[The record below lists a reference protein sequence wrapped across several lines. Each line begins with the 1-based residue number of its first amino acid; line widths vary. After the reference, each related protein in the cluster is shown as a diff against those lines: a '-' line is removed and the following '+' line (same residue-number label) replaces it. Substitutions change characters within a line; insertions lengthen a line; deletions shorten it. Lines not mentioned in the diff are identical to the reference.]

1 MSIGTKPSVVH
12 PTTGIGVEI
21 GSGIGVTGTLVGAVV
36 GADWRITI

>member
-1 MSIGTKPSVVH
+1 MWIGTKPSVVH

-21 GSGIGVTGTLVGAVV
+21 GSGIGVTGTSVGAAV

>member
-12 PTTGIGVEI
+12 PTTGTGVEI
-21 GSGIGVTGTLVGAVV
+21 GSGIGVAGISVCAAV